1 MADSGQMR
9 RLQIDDSA
17 TYRIRVQGYLEDV
30 WSDRLADMT
39 ITIHDNEGMAPES
52 ILTGKVRDQAELVA
66 VLNGLYGLRVP
77 ILALELMENG

>member
-1 MADSGQMR
+1 MAESGQIK
-9 RLQIDDSA
+9 RLKVDAPA

-39 ITIHDNEGMAPES
+39 IMIHDKEGTAPES
-52 ILTGKVRDQAELVA
+52 VLTGKLRDQAELVG

-77 ILALELMENG
+77 ILAVELIKE

>member
-1 MADSGQMR
+1 MDDSGQIK

-39 ITIHDNEGMAPES
+39 ITIHNSEGMAPES
-52 ILTGKVRDQAELVA
+52 ILIGKVRDQAELVN
-66 VLNGLYGLRVP
+66 VLNGLYELRMP
-77 ILALELMENG
+77 ILALELIKE